1 MIALLAEMK
10 VSLVRTDEGGRAAQK
25 KGSDGH
31 RWWKAFFCV
40 CVLISLTSVMAAP
53 LKGINRLYY

>member
-1 MIALLAEMK
+1 MLRQLNTKACTYNYYTILPLIALLAEMK

-31 RWWKAFFCV
+31 RWWKAFFV
-40 CVLISLTSVMAAP
+40 CAC
-53 LKGINRLYY
+53 